1 MFNCDFKN
9 RLSFMYWIDVY
20 DSAGVSMSGARSIG
34 DAERN
39 FNMSIKRCKPTD
51 NKVVMTHDGTI
62 FTGKSRYQ
70 AEQALNYLK
79 NNFPSYT
86 NFRIFGT
93 GEWDDPYA
101 ATMEKTLKIYDV
113 RSKQI
118 YNMVVDDEK

>member
-1 MFNCDFKN
+1 
-9 RLSFMYWIDVY
+9 MYWINTWDNN
-20 DSAGVSMSGARSIG
+20 GVSISGEYSIEN
-34 DAERN
+34 AERN

-51 NKVVMTHDGTI
+51 NKVTMKHDGTI

-70 AEQALNYLK
+70 AELALSYLK
-79 NNFPSYT
+79 ENYPTYT

>member
-1 MFNCDFKN
+1 MVPGYVQPSGNIKLY
-9 RLSFMYWIDVY
+9 RGVPLSPDHADVLY
-20 DSAGVSMSGARSIG
+20 ITS
-34 DAERN
+34 E
-39 FNMSIKRCKPTD
+39 
-51 NKVVMTHDGTI
+51 
-62 FTGKSRYQ
+62 
-70 AEQALNYLK
+70 EQALNYLK

-113 RSKQI
+113 RSKQN